1 MGFFLRLIL
10 TGLGWSF
17 GGPLGGIIGYAIG
30 SLFSSGSPRVIRSGV
45 TDTFGNTEEKR
56 DFNVTLLVLSAAV
69 MKADGN
75 VKRSELDYVKRFFLQ
90 NFGQQRA
97 ENYIKMLREILQK
110 DYDIYEVS
118 QQVGRYMDYST
129 RLQLLHYLFGIA
141 EADGVVSAKELHVI
155 NTISDYM
162 GITNSDFASVK
173 AMFIRET
180 DSAYKI
186 LGVAPTATDDEVK
199 RAYREMAKK
208 NHPDL
213 VSNLGDEVRQ
223 AAEKKFQRINE
234 AYRELEAEGRLC
246 HVKTE
251 VDPCHELSG
260 IAARL
265 EGGGDELA
273 VLRFHLFDGGVFN
286 EVDDDASV
294 SHSVIR
300 PSVLLSDGFTR

>member
-1 MGFFLRLIL
+1 MGFFLKLIL

-30 SLFSSGSPRVIRSGV
+30 SLFSTNRPRAIRSEV
-45 TDTFGNTEEKR
+45 EDTFGNTEEKR

-90 NFGQQRA
+90 NFGQERA
-97 ENYIKMLREILQK
+97 ESYIKMLRGILEK
-110 DYDIYEVS
+110 DYNLYEVS
-118 QQVGRYMDYST
+118 QQVGRYMDYSS

-141 EADGVVSAKELHVI
+141 NADGRISQEELSVV

-162 GITNSDFASVK
+162 GITNGDFQSVK
-173 AMFIRET
+173 AMFIKET

-186 LGVAPTATDDEVK
+186 LGVDPSASDEEVK
-199 RAYREMAKK
+199 KAYREMAKK

-223 AAEKKFQRINE
+223 AAEKKFQEING
-234 AYRELEAEGRLC
+234 AYESIKKQR
-246 HVKTE
+246 
-251 VDPCHELSG
+251 G
-260 IAARL
+260 I
-265 EGGGDELA
+265 
-273 VLRFHLFDGGVFN
+273 
-286 EVDDDASV
+286 
-294 SHSVIR
+294 
-300 PSVLLSDGFTR
+300 

>member
-1 MGFFLRLIL
+1 MIITKRMQKYKSFFLWNAFWLRNIINSKCLFLCTFADEKNRIVMGFFLKLIL

-30 SLFSSGSPRVIRSGV
+30 ALFSGNGPRLIRSEV

-69 MKADGN
+69 MKADGY

-90 NFGQQRA
+90 NFGQERA
-97 ENYIKMLREILQK
+97 ENYIKMLREILEK
-110 DYDIYEVS
+110 DYNLYEVS
-118 QQVGRYMDYST
+118 QQVGRYMDYSS

-141 EADGVVSAKELHVI
+141 NADGTIRQEELGVI

-162 GITNSDFASVK
+162 GITNSDFQSVK
-173 AMFIRET
+173 AMFIKET

-186 LGVAPTATDDEVK
+186 LGIDASASDEEVK

-213 VSNLGDEVRQ
+213 VSNLGEEVRQ
-223 AAEKKFQRINE
+223 AAEKKFQEVNAAYE
-234 AYRELEAEGRLC
+234 AIKKQRGL
-246 HVKTE
+246 
-251 VDPCHELSG
+251 
-260 IAARL
+260 
-265 EGGGDELA
+265 
-273 VLRFHLFDGGVFN
+273 
-286 EVDDDASV
+286 
-294 SHSVIR
+294 
-300 PSVLLSDGFTR
+300 

>member
-1 MGFFLRLIL
+1 MGCFLRVILI
-10 TGLGWSF
+10 GLGWSF
-17 GGPLGGIIGYAIG
+17 GGPLGAIIGYAIG
-30 SLFSSGSPRVIRSGV
+30 GLFSGNRPRVIRSEV

-90 NFGQQRA
+90 NFGQERA
-97 ENYIKMLREILQK
+97 ENYIKMLREILEK
-110 DYDIYEVS
+110 DYNLYDVS
-118 QQVGRYMDYST
+118 QQVGRYMDYAS

-141 EADGVVSAKELHVI
+141 NADGGVTKEELDVI

-162 GITNSDFASVK
+162 GVSNSDFVSVK

-186 LGVAPTATDDEVK
+186 LGVEPSASDDEVK

-223 AAEKKFQRINE
+223 AAEKKFQEINA
-234 AYRELEAEGRLC
+234 AYESIKKQRGL
-246 HVKTE
+246 
-251 VDPCHELSG
+251 
-260 IAARL
+260 
-265 EGGGDELA
+265 
-273 VLRFHLFDGGVFN
+273 
-286 EVDDDASV
+286 
-294 SHSVIR
+294 
-300 PSVLLSDGFTR
+300 